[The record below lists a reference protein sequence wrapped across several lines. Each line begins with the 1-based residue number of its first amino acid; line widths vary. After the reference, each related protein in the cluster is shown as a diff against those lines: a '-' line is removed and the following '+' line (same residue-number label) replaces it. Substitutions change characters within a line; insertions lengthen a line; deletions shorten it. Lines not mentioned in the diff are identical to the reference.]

1 MQKVVLVM
9 DPSHASW
16 VIGGIFND
24 VSQINAKLFSST
36 LFITNLRNK
45 LCLSSLLS
53 LYSKISSTDILF
65 FSSYTVL
72 QNFNRYKPFAK
83 NKKILWFT
91 HLSVKPSQEFIE
103 MLNGINQIF
112 CHSEYDKNELTM
124 LGVKTPIYS
133 IVGVV
138 DPSRFFLKPIS
149 GDKVVWVGTPVS
161 RKNPKSFLEFAQ
173 QNPAINFKILGKNWH
188 KDTHLF
194 DVLGKLSNIEYSEI
208 EGPLKS
214 EDFNNCSHYL
224 MTSSI
229 EGGPI
234 SLIEAVSAGM
244 IPVCTKTGIAEEFL
258 TQLGYRNQLIKFPL
272 DFEEIKVKLS
282 YIYSNSHIE
291 EASTVAKS
299 FSVKRLSNIF
309 ENVISRIYT

>member
-24 VSQINAKLFSST
+24 VSSINTKLFSST
-36 LFITNLRNK
+36 IFITNLRNR
-45 LCLSSLLS
+45 LSLSSLFA
-53 LYSKISSTDILF
+53 LYTKISSTDILF

-91 HLSVKPSQEFIE
+91 HLNVKPSQKFID
-103 MLNGINQIF
+103 MLNELSQIF
-112 CHSEYDKNELTM
+112 CHSEYDKNQLSM
-124 LGVKTPIYS
+124 LGVDTPIYS

-138 DPSRFFLKPIS
+138 EPSRFFSKPIS
-149 GDKVVWVGTPVS
+149 GNKVVWIGTSVS
-161 RKNPKSFLEFAQ
+161 RKNPESFLEFVK

-188 KDTHLF
+188 KDTQLF
-194 DVLGKLSNIEYSEI
+194 NILGKLSNIEYSEI
-208 EGPLKS
+208 NGPLQS
-214 EDFNNCSHYL
+214 EDFNSCSHYL

-258 TQLGYRNQLIKFPL
+258 AQLGYRNQLIKFPL

-291 EASTVAKS
+291 EASKMAKG
-299 FSVKRLSNIF
+299 FSAKRLSEIF
-309 ENVISRIYT
+309 ENVISKI